1 MNLKQIIVTF
11 TICAMA
17 LETGCVGV
25 EPRSATPPL
34 QPEAART
41 GVAPRF
47 MTILH
52 FDKAFAHSAKP
63 DGAAKDLYV
72 SDFDNA
78 AINILRNRTYKFVG
92 AIPLDDPDGNFADTA
107 GNLYVASPSGND
119 ISEYAPGA
127 TSPMFT
133 YTSGMSDPV
142 GVSVDT
148 RGNVYEA
155 DYSPSGFVNEYAQ
168 ESNAIAETCSLGGQV
183 EGVAIDRRDD
193 VFVDYIPS
201 GGGGKIV
208 EYKHG
213 LKRCKATAIPVSL
226 GFPGGMVLD
235 KSGNIVVCD
244 QNAPAVDI
252 IAPPYRRV
260 TRTLGSDYSDP
271 FHITIDKDN
280 HLAFVTDVND
290 AVVRVL
296 KYPSGA
302 EVTTLG
308 GANGLAIPSSAVDGV
323 NAVY

>member
-1 MNLKQIIVTF
+1 
-11 TICAMA
+11 
-17 LETGCVGV
+17 
-25 EPRSATPPL
+25 
-34 QPEAART
+34 
-41 GVAPRF
+41 
-47 MTILH
+47 LH
-52 FDKAFAHSAKP
+52 FGKAFVHSAKP

-78 AINILRNRTYKFVG
+78 AVDVLKNRTYKSVG
-92 AIPLDDPDGNFADTA
+92 AIPLNDPDGNFADTA

-119 ISEYAPGA
+119 VTEYAPGT

-155 DYSPSGFVNEYAQ
+155 DYSPSGFVSEYAQ

-183 EGVAIDRRDD
+183 EGVAIDQHQD
-193 VFVDYIPS
+193 VFVDYISS

-213 LKRCKATAIPVSL
+213 LKGCKETAIPVSL

-235 KSGNIVVCD
+235 KKGDIVVCD
-244 QNAPAVDI
+244 QNATAVDI
-252 IAPPYRRV
+252 IAPPYRSV

-271 FHITIDKDN
+271 FHVTIDKDN

-296 KYPSGA
+296 AYPSGA
-302 EVTTLG
+302 DVTTLG
-308 GANGLAIPSSAVDGV
+308 GANGLTIPSSAVHGV